1 MIPTEANGD
10 WVLME
15 TELVRREQARIPVFD
30 RGLLFAHSA
39 YEVTAVV
46 NGGMIDARAHIERLR
61 RTLSAIDLSLP
72 HAIET
77 LEGLQDA
84 LIARNGLQEG
94 LIYLQV
100 TAGDYGMRDFAGP
113 ERLRPR
119 LLGFCTHRSLL
130 GEAARTGI
138 AAISLPD
145 LRWARRDLKTT
156 QLLSQVLAY
165 RAARDTGAQTAIM
178 HENGTVTEAASANVW
193 MVTQRGE
200 LVTRDLSPAILA
212 GVTRAAVFESGIDV
226 EERAFTLEEA
236 RAAREIFTTSTGA
249 MIMPIVTLDGE
260 PVGDGQPGRITR
272 EIQHSYYERIG
283 LDTARRAAWLD
294 QPA

>member
-15 TELVRREQARIPVFD
+15 TQLVRREQARIPIFD
-30 RGLLFAHSA
+30 RGLLFGHSA

-46 NGGMIDARAHIERLR
+46 GGAMVDPRAHIERLR
-61 RTLSAIDLSLP
+61 RTLSALDLSLP
-72 HAIET
+72 HEIET

-84 LIARNGLQEG
+84 LIARNGLREG

-113 ERLRPR
+113 DRLRPR
-119 LLGFCTHRSLL
+119 LLGFCTHKSLL
-130 GEAARTGI
+130 GEAARAGI

-156 QLLSQVLAY
+156 QLLSQALAY
-165 RAARDTGAQTAIM
+165 RAARDAGAQTAIM

-193 MVTQRGE
+193 MVSEDER

-212 GVTRAAVFESGIDV
+212 GVTRAAVFETGIKA
-226 EERAFTLEEA
+226 EERAFTLDEA
-236 RAAREIFTTSTGA
+236 RSAREIFTTSTGA
-249 MIMPIVTLDGE
+249 MILPVVSLDGE
-260 PVGDGQPGRITR
+260 PVGDGGPGGITR
-272 EIQHSYYERIG
+272 DIQRRYYGRIG
-283 LDTARRAAWLD
+283 LDMASRAAWLD
-294 QPA
+294 QFA